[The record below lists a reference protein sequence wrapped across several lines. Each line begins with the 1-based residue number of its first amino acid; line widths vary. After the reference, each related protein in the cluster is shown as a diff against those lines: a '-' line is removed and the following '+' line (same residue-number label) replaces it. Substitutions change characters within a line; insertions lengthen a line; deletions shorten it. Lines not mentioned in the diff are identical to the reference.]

1 MNGPANA
8 LVSYFTGEPRQSKF
22 YFILGIR
29 SALVSSGALG
39 GFDEFVVHSLAGL
52 ISFQNIALHG
62 NPRRCASSHLEM
74 SE

>member
-1 MNGPANA
+1 
-8 LVSYFTGEPRQSKF
+8 VSPGEVWS
-22 YFILGIR
+22 
-29 SALVSSGALG
+29 
-39 GFDEFVVHSLAGL
+39 FDEFLAHSLAGL